1 MALLWVDA
9 VMCLGWNGVDDDL
22 EFEKNVHVLLCVS
35 ATDGEKKKGKGGANC
50 LWVGSGNAKGSEKRC
65 LC

>member
-50 LWVGSGNAKGSEKRC
+50 L
-65 LC
+65 